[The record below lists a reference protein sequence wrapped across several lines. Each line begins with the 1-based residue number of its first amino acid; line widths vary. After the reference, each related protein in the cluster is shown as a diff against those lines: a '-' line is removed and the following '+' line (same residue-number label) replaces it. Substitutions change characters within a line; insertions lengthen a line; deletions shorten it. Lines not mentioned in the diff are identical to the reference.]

1 MKTFKV
7 LIYFILPILIV
18 GCAAALFILN
28 GQKKSLPVYGQA
40 PDFKLTEQSGKTLA
54 SEDLKGKPWLA
65 GFIFTRC
72 QGQCPIIS
80 EQMSQVAKEFK
91 KLRLV
96 SFSVDPDYDSPKVL
110 SGYAERL
117 GADPVQWSFVTGA
130 RDALNR
136 VTAGFHMNKIDEPMF
151 HSASLVL
158 MDAHNQAR
166 GFYDANDAEKIEKLK
181 RDIKSLL
188 K

>member
-1 MKTFKV
+1 MKLFKV
-7 LIYFILPILIV
+7 ITYFILPILIIL
-18 GCAAALFILN
+18 CAATLFILN
-28 GQKKSLPVYGQA
+28 QKKSSLPVYGPA
-40 PDFKLTEQSGKTLA
+40 PDFKLTDQSGKALTND
-54 SEDLKGKPWLA
+54 DLKGRPWLA

-80 EQMSQVAKEFK
+80 QQMTQIAQEFK

-96 SFSVDPDYDSPKVL
+96 SFSVDPDFDSPEVL
-110 SGYAERL
+110 SKYAERFD
-117 GADPVQWSFVTGA
+117 ADPAQWSFVTGS

-136 VTAGFHMNKIDEPMF
+136 VTTGFHMNTVDEPMF

-158 MDAHNQAR
+158 MDAQNQAR

-181 RDIKSLL
+181 RDIKSFL